1 MRSHHCALGIFCVI
15 YLVYVNWCIIWP
27 PLLARGRVDTAA
39 VATSSP
45 FLITQL
51 KRYFMK
57 LRLLIVVAAVSMT
70 ACEPVE
76 QKQQE
81 AQLVLETQEQKVSY
95 GMGLSLAERLK
106 QDNLP
111 LDTESFLA
119 AMGDVFEG
127 REPLMTEEQM
137 ADVLQTYQQQQ
148 MAQMQEKLEAEAT
161 VNQAA
166 SDEFLAANA
175 TKEGIVSLDSGL
187 QYKILESGDGA
198 TPGANDTVE
207 VHYRGTLIDGTEF
220 DSSYGR
226 GETVSFPVNAV
237 IPGWTEALQL
247 MPVGSKWELYIP
259 SELAYGAGGT
269 SGVIGPNSAL
279 VFEVQLISIVPAS
292 EG

>member
-1 MRSHHCALGIFCVI
+1 
-15 YLVYVNWCIIWP
+15 
-27 PLLARGRVDTAA
+27 
-39 VATSSP
+39 
-45 FLITQL
+45 
-51 KRYFMK
+51 MK

-70 ACEPVE
+70 ACEPME

-111 LDTESFLA
+111 LDIESFLA

-127 REPLMTEEQM
+127 RELLMTEEQM

-161 VNQAA
+161 VNQQA

-175 TKEGIVSLDSGL
+175 VKEGIVSLDSGL
-187 QYKILESGDGA
+187 QYKILEAGDGVK
-198 TPGANDTVE
+198 PGANDTVE

-259 SELAYGAGGT
+259 SDLAYGAGGT
-269 SGVIGPNSAL
+269 GGVIGPNSAL
-279 VFEVQLISIVPAS
+279 VFEVQLVSIVPAS

>member
-1 MRSHHCALGIFCVI
+1 
-15 YLVYVNWCIIWP
+15 
-27 PLLARGRVDTAA
+27 
-39 VATSSP
+39 
-45 FLITQL
+45 
-51 KRYFMK
+51 MK
-57 LRLLIVVAAVSMT
+57 LRLLLIVAAVSMT

-76 QKQQE
+76 QKQKQQE
-81 AQLVLETQEQKVSY
+81 AQLALETQEQKVSY

-111 LDTESFLA
+111 LNTESFLA

-148 MAQMQEKLEAEAT
+148 MAQMQEKLEVEAT
-161 VNQAA
+161 ANQQT

-175 TKEGIVSLDSGL
+175 AKEGVVSLDSGL
-187 QYKILESGDGA
+187 QYKILEAGDGVK
-198 TPGANDTVE
+198 PGASDTVE

-237 IPGWTEALQL
+237 IPGWI
-247 MPVGSKWELYIP
+247 V
-259 SELAYGAGGT
+259 
-269 SGVIGPNSAL
+269 
-279 VFEVQLISIVPAS
+279 SICR
-292 EG
+292 